1 MSALIESLKDAGYG
15 QRVINDGQMA
25 RIIGG
30 SDARRY
36 GLVNRALKDGSL
48 YRVKRG
54 LYTVGRKHEPRSVHP
69 FIVAQAMQTG
79 SYVSFETALS
89 YHGWIPEGV
98 YTTASIVS
106 GRKSSF
112 RETDRY
118 GQFSF
123 HPIAS
128 QAFQFLTGVDRIQMT
143 PGIAL
148 IAQPLRA
155 LMDLVAHRKVEW
167 QGLGWIEQGLR
178 IESDLLTTLSKADFA
193 QLQPVYKHKK
203 ARIFLK
209 ALEEA
214 VKELK
219 VSGQPTKRRIGND

>member
-1 MSALIESLKDAGYG
+1 MTRLIETLQEAGYG
-15 QRVINDGQMA
+15 QRVITDGQIA
-25 RIIGG
+25 RLIGG

-48 YRVKRG
+48 YRIKRG
-54 LYTVGRKHEPRSVHP
+54 LYTIGPKYEPKSVHP
-69 FIVAQAMQTG
+69 FHVAQAMQTG
-79 SYVSFETALS
+79 SYVSLETALS

-106 GRKSSF
+106 GRKSSV
-112 RETDRY
+112 RQTDRY

-128 QAFQFLTGVDRIQMT
+128 APFYFLRSVDRVQMT
-143 PGIAL
+143 PGVAL

-155 LMDLVAHRKVEW
+155 LMDLVAHRKTEW

-178 IESDLLTTLSKADFA
+178 IERDVLTRLRRADFA
-193 QLQPVYKHKK
+193 QLQSVYKHKK
-203 ARIFLK
+203 ARSFLN

-219 VSGQPTKRRIGND
+219 VSAQQTKRGIGND